1 MIGYLSNFRIVDGV
15 AVYTGAFTPS
25 TSPLQKTQSSGT
37 NISAIT
43 GSQTSLLTCQ
53 SNRFIDNSNGAIA
66 ITPSGTPLVQ
76 AFQPFSPAASYSA
89 ATYGGSGYFDG
100 DGDYL
105 TWTGTALGSGNFTIE
120 CWSYPLQLRTTAPY
134 IDSNNGL
141 LFRQDGANILVFDRT
156 NSTYWSTTG
165 NLCKLNAWNHIAV
178 VRNSGT
184 ITVYINGVNGGSS
197 SNSTNF
203 TVTSYVMSAF
213 FDSSVSPNAYYGYL
227 SNFRIVVGT
236 AIYTAAFTPPT
247 LPVTAVSGT
256 SLLTNFT
263 NAGIYDA
270 AWQNNALT
278 VGDAQTIYL
287 PLKLFNNAVRFDGT
301 GDYLNVPSSSQLQLG
316 SGDFTIEAWIYLN
329 AISGSSTGAIVAK
342 YTGGVVTT
350 SEYLFQITT
359 NGSIGIALDG
369 AGAED
374 YFTSSASIFTTNT
387 WYHVAVTKS
396 GSGTNNVKI
405 WQNGIQVAQGTSTRT
420 LNSTSTALTIGSSGA
435 GSYFNGYIQDLR
447 ITRGVARY
455 TNNFVPPSADFK
467 TR

>member
-1 MIGYLSNFRIVDGV
+1 MNVYTNGV
-15 AVYTGAFTPS
+15 AGA
-25 TSPLQKTQSSGT
+25 
-37 NISAIT
+37 
-43 GSQTSLLTCQ
+43 
-53 SNRFIDNSNGAIA
+53 
-66 ITPSGTPLVQ
+66 
-76 AFQPFSPAASYSA
+76 
-89 ATYGGSGYFDG
+89 
-100 DGDYL
+100 
-105 TWTGTALGSGNFTIE
+105 
-120 CWSYPLQLRTTAPY
+120 
-134 IDSNNGL
+134 
-141 LFRQDGANILVFDRT
+141 
-156 NSTYWSTTG
+156 
-165 NLCKLNAWNHIAV
+165 
-178 VRNSGT
+178 
-184 ITVYINGVNGGSS
+184 
-197 SNSTNF
+197 
-203 TVTSYVMSAF
+203 TVTSTTTLVG
-213 FDSSVSPNAYYGYL
+213 SSNPFTIGADNNGDAAALIGYISNA
-227 SNFRIVVGT
+227 RIVIGSTVYGSN
-236 AIYTAAFTPPT
+236 FTPPT
-247 LPVTAVSGT
+247 TPVTAVSGT

-270 AWQNNALT
+270 SWQNNAMT

-301 GDYLNVPSSSQLQLG
+301 GDYLNLITAPALNLSG
-316 SGDFTIEAWIYLN
+316 SDFTIEAWIYLN